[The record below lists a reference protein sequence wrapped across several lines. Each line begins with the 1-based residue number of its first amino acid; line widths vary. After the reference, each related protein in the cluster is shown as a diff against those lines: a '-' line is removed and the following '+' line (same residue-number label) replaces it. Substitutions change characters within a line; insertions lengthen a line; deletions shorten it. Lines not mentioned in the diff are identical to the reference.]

1 MTFEYHHPSYYKKLK
16 PKQTGL
22 LFGKKVEIDISKD
35 LKDQTWFQSDLFNEG
50 EKDALMRAF
59 KKTNKIPTDFEFPF

>member
-1 MTFEYHHPSYYKKLK
+1 M
-16 PKQTGL
+16 
-22 LFGKKVEIDISKD
+22 IDISKD